1 MATKKLLREA
11 NPLLEVS
18 QALKRLQMKRDYFKR
33 EICNTIEGGYKEIYR

>member
-18 QALKRLQMKRDYFKR
+18 QALKKVANEKGLL
-33 EICNTIEGGYKEIYR
+33 